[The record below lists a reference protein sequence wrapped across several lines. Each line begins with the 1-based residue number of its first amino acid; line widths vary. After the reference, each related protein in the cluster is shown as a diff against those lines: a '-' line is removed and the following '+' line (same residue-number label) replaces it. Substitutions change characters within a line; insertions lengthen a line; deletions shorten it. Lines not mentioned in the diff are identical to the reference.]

1 MLGRRH
7 EERRE
12 LSFFFCDKKKPRS
25 KTNRNEPKSTLMTEL
40 EISRK
45 GNGWRPQRVPLSM
58 RGKLDHREM

>member
-1 MLGRRH
+1 MIGRRH

-25 KTNRNEPKSTLMTEL
+25 KTNRNEPKSNLMTEL

-45 GNGWRPQRVPLSM
+45 GDGW
-58 RGKLDHREM
+58 